1 MPFGRQ
7 PHRLSI
13 QLHNNNHGVLGN
25 LNNAHTQKGKFKSRS
40 LTMKH
45 LVIIPLL
52 LTLSTASRGAFVGP
66 ASRHAQ
72 SSSRSSLS
80 SRKDSMDTDPGNSNN
95 HVPKSAAETTR
106 RAALQLLS
114 SLPLAAASTGALP
127 ANALDAV
134 LSVPAQTKATTWPLG
149 KVAFSLLPLAGSY
162 SRRATGE
169 FYTIMVCSELQVFS
183 CILILNSLQ
192 MPNYRYSKR
201 NNY

>member
-1 MPFGRQ
+1 
-7 PHRLSI
+7 
-13 QLHNNNHGVLGN
+13 
-25 LNNAHTQKGKFKSRS
+25 
-40 LTMKH
+40 MKH
-45 LVIIPLL
+45 LTVIPLL
-52 LTLSTASRGAFVGP
+52 LLLSTASRGAFVGP

-72 SSSRSSLS
+72 SSLS
-80 SRKDSMDTDPGNSNN
+80 SQKDSIDTDPGNSNN

-114 SLPLAAASTGALP
+114 SLPLAAASSGALP
-127 ANALDAV
+127 ANGLDAV